1 MKFARFRVAAL
12 LTTLLAA
19 AFATACSSRVPAIH
33 RWSPDE
39 VATLRTLSLSN
50 LPPLAPD
57 PSNVVA
63 DDPRAA
69 ALGERLFFDPGFSAG
84 GDVACASCHRPELNF
99 TDGRALA
106 QGTHEF
112 VRNSMSLPGSAWSPW
127 LTWDGKADSQ
137 WMQALLPLEN
147 RAEHATDRTAVA
159 HRIANVYADEYESIF
174 GSLPPLHDA
183 LRFPAHAAPD
193 TSEEEQAAWTAMDPD
208 DRDAVNR
215 VFVNVGKALAAYE
228 RTLRPKPGRFDT
240 YVESLQSGN
249 ETAMQAALNSDE
261 VAGLRLFV
269 GNAHCIDCHNGPLFS
284 NFEFHN
290 TAVPPAVDIPLDYG
304 RSAVI
309 ESLVTSEFNCLG
321 PYSDAPAEEC
331 TQLRYLNPD
340 VESAIAAFRT
350 PMLRDVAQTAPYMH
364 AGQYSTLSEVL
375 THYNEGGLEWLGHN
389 ELSPLGLNEAEL
401 AQLEE
406 FLRALSTNSES
417 TIPVSGQQP

>member
-1 MKFARFRVAAL
+1 MRSARSSVAAL
-12 LTTLLAA
+12 LITLLAA
-19 AFATACSSRVPAIH
+19 AFATTCSSRAPAIH

-39 VATLRTLSLSN
+39 VDTLRTLSLSN
-50 LPPLAPD
+50 LPPLLPD
-57 PSNVVA
+57 PSNAVA
-63 DDPRAA
+63 DEPRAA

-106 QGTHEF
+106 QGAQEF

-147 RAEHATDRTAVA
+147 RAEHATDRTAIA
-159 HRIANVYADEYESIF
+159 HRMANVYAAEYESIF
-174 GSLPPLHDA
+174 GSLPPLHDF
-183 LRFPAHAAPD
+183 LRFPAHAAPTASKD
-193 TSEEEQAAWTAMDPD
+193 AQAAWSAMDPV

-215 VFVNVGKALAAYE
+215 VFANVGKALAAYE
-228 RTLRPKPGRFDT
+228 RTLRPKPGRFDA
-240 YVESLQSGN
+240 YVDSLQLGD
-249 ETAMQAALNSDE
+249 EPAMQAALNPDE
-261 VAGLRLFV
+261 VAGLRIFI
-269 GNAHCIDCHNGPLFS
+269 GNGHCIDCHNGPLFS

-290 TAVPPAVDIPLDYG
+290 TAVPPAVGIPLDYG

-309 ESLVTSEFNCLG
+309 ESLTASEFNCLG
-321 PYSDAPAEEC
+321 PYSDAQAQEC

-340 VESAIAAFRT
+340 VKSAIASFRT

-389 ELSPLGLNEAEL
+389 ELSPLGLNATAL
-401 AQLEE
+401 SQLEA
-406 FLRALSTNSES
+406 FLRTLSSSATAN
-417 TIPVSGQQP
+417 GQAQQGP